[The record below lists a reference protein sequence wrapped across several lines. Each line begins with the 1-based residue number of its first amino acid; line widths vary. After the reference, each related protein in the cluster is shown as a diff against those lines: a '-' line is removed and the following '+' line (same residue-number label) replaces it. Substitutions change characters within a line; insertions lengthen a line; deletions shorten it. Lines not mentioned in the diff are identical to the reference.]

1 MIGSEGLADA
11 DIIIA
16 GAGSAGCVLA
26 ARLSEDPSIK
36 VLLIEAGPVGGGFL
50 VDMPA
55 GTFKLMGNPK
65 ADWSY
70 RTEPDPSINNRVVQW
85 AGGKMLGGS
94 SAING
99 LVYIRGQ
106 RSDYDDWVA
115 AGAKGWS
122 FDEVL
127 PYFKK
132 SERFDG
138 PPSQSHGAMGPLS
151 VSTGRVKHPIVD
163 VFVQA
168 CGEIGLPRNDD
179 YCDGDPEGAFQVY
192 NTTGNGQ
199 RASVAKAFLEPALG
213 RPNLTVL
220 TDCLVDKVLVEGGRA
235 TGVRIKQNGGSRDL
249 RAGAEVI
256 VSAGAI
262 GSPAILLRSGI
273 GPVDAIKAHGLDV
286 VVPLDGVGR
295 NLQEHSAT
303 SISKLVDMPTYNSPF
318 GPLTAAG
325 NMLRYLFLRNGPMTS
340 AAVQAMAYGKSRPD
354 LDVPDFCLSLMPLAI
369 SFAGGKPGMHPKPGI
384 TLAGNVARPHS
395 RGRILLRS
403 AQPEDPPVID
413 HRLIG
418 DERDMRVLIAIA
430 RAIEAVYQAPAMKR
444 HVIAENMPSPIPET
458 DEAWES
464 HIRTTAGIGYHP
476 TSTCAMGDGPQ
487 AVTDAQLRVRD
498 VAGLRVIDASSMPN
512 IISGNTNAP
521 TIMIAEKGAELVA
534 AALRRRVAA

>member
-151 VSTGRVKHPIVD
+151 VSAGRVKHPIVD

-235 TGVRIKQNGGSRDL
+235 TGVRIKQDGGSRDL

-325 NMLRYLFLRNGPMTS
+325 NMLRYLFLRNGP
-340 AAVQAMAYGKSRPD
+340 
-354 LDVPDFCLSLMPLAI
+354 
-369 SFAGGKPGMHPKPGI
+369 
-384 TLAGNVARPHS
+384 
-395 RGRILLRS
+395 
-403 AQPEDPPVID
+403 
-413 HRLIG
+413 
-418 DERDMRVLIAIA
+418 
-430 RAIEAVYQAPAMKR
+430 
-444 HVIAENMPSPIPET
+444 
-458 DEAWES
+458 
-464 HIRTTAGIGYHP
+464 
-476 TSTCAMGDGPQ
+476 
-487 AVTDAQLRVRD
+487 
-498 VAGLRVIDASSMPN
+498 
-512 IISGNTNAP
+512 
-521 TIMIAEKGAELVA
+521 
-534 AALRRRVAA
+534 